1 MPVEITSFPPPQISD
16 VVLPCHERLDSF
28 QVRRGGEGGGR
39 VNIKMM
45 SLHAKSTEY
54 VLEYVL
60 RDAPSTTADLS
71 DARKSNHP
79 PTGGPPPP
87 PQYLSYIGS
96 V

>member
-60 RDAPSTTADLS
+60 RDAPSTPIVLLPIFQMPEKATT
-71 DARKSNHP
+71 HP
-79 PTGGPPPP
+79 PVALLLL
-87 PQYLSYIGS
+87 LST
-96 V
+96 